1 MNNVL
6 AKAVAFKEASTE
18 AFVDYS
24 IDTVRNASLLC
35 EHLKEKGLRVVSGK
49 TENHLMLLDTR
60 SVNLTGSEAEEKL
73 NSVGIIVNK
82 NAIPFDPQPPKITS
96 GIRIGTPA
104 ITTRKISKDDLLQIG
119 DLIYE
124 TLISADLNKSI
135 IRDKVTLIMNKL
147 PLP

>member
-1 MNNVL
+1 M
-6 AKAVAFKEASTE
+6 
-18 AFVDYS
+18 
-24 IDTVRNASLLC
+24 
-35 EHLKEKGLRVVSGK
+35 SGK